1 LTLRAT
7 DNIVPRILKGEASQ
21 PLTTDAAMTFNYL
34 IRDSATWTLL
44 FFVLV
49 ALAVFTQLTK
59 ETLSKSLPVFLRAPI
74 KAAPAVFLSGLCF
87 YLELHLVGAGFLL
100 CAVGDI
106 LLDLPEPR
114 YPLAFEFGAVSFG
127 IALIVFAVASYYKPL
142 AGHPLRPLVITNVV
156 IALFIIRWVFPSIP
170 ASRRKL
176 ELAYFSLLI
185 ISNFF
190 AGFSN
195 AAVFLGSSLW
205 FMSDLSIGLSTYVRG
220 TPTNSLDTLGLYDL
234 GLYFLAIGFLNL

>member
-1 LTLRAT
+1 
-7 DNIVPRILKGEASQ
+7 
-21 PLTTDAAMTFNYL
+21 MTFNYL
-34 IRDSATWTLL
+34 IRDSVAWTLL
-44 FFVLV
+44 FFALI

-59 ETLSKSLPVFLRAPI
+59 KTLSKSLPVFLRALI
-74 KAAPAVFLSGLCF
+74 KAAPAVFLSSLCF

-106 LLDLPEPR
+106 LLDLPEER
-114 YPLAFEFGAVSFG
+114 FPLAFEFGAGSFG
-127 IALIVFAVASYYKPL
+127 VALIVFAVASYYNPF
-142 AGHPLRPLVITNVV
+142 AGHPLRPLVITNIV
-156 IALFIIRWVFPSIP
+156 IALFIIRWVLPHIP
-170 ASRRKL
+170 PSRRKL
-176 ELAYFSLLI
+176 ELTYFSLLI

-190 AGFSN
+190 ASGSN

-205 FMSDLSIGLSTYVRG
+205 LMSDLSIGLSTYVSD